1 VWMERLL
8 MVVTTAS
15 VVAGVWQ
22 LLATTQ
28 QDIFDL
34 DMLAAM
40 QSGPTG
46 CRRAWGAS
54 WRKWAAARVLAG
66 PHHASH
72 MSAGDLQA

>member
-1 VWMERLL
+1 MDALYGMHRSARDVWMERLL

-54 WRKWAAARVLAG
+54 
-66 PHHASH
+66 
-72 MSAGDLQA
+72 